1 VQLGPIVIGRR
12 PPPVVHV
19 VPAPSPSGDLF
30 ALVAA
35 VTAWRDA
42 RQAVLDLDKRPLTRE
57 GRLARMALW
66 SRYSKAE
73 AALMGLARKLGG
85 GQAA

>member
-1 VQLGPIVIGRR
+1 MQIGPITITTR
-12 PPPVVHV
+12 
-19 VPAPSPSGDLF
+19 PAPPFIPPAPEPAPDLF
-30 ALVAA
+30 ALIAA

-42 RQAVLDLDKRPLTRE
+42 REVVLDLDKRPVTRE

-73 AALMGLARKLGG
+73 AALMTLARKLGG
-85 GQAA
+85 GADA